1 VPAEPAIVFSVI
13 VPMFREARRIAET
26 LADLTSTLETWPT
39 ACEVLLINDGS
50 DDDTLRVVAPFVTD
64 FARGSLRTVRLIS
77 YDTNKGKGFAVRAGL
92 AAAVGKWRLIMDA
105 DNACRVCEASKLLE
119 AATASPAPALVAGSR
134 RTKDAHVVA
143 DPKRKLAGS
152 LFRLALTPFGLNLL
166 RDTQCGFKL
175 YRADLA
181 GLIARESRENG
192 FAFDLE
198 HLLIANAAKLP
209 IREVGVAW
217 QHKDG
222 GTVRPVRDGLRMLR
236 QAARLRLR
244 FLTNPP
250 NLAMP
255 STSPPSTSPTS
266 EVEVKTQQPVPAN

>member
-1 VPAEPAIVFSVI
+1 MPADTAIAFSVI

-26 LADLTSTLETWPT
+26 LTDLTSTLASWQT
-39 ACEVLLINDGS
+39 ACEVVLVNDGS
-50 DDDTLRVVAPFVTD
+50 DDDTLRVVEPFVTD
-64 FARGSLRTVRLIS
+64 SSRGSLHRVRLVS
-77 YDTNKGKGFAVRAGL
+77 YDTNRGKGFAVRTGL
-92 AAAVGKWRLIMDA
+92 AAAVGRWRLIMDA
-105 DNACRVCEASKLLE
+105 DNACRVGEAAKLL
-119 AATASPAPALVAGSR
+119 AIAGGSPAPALVAGSR
-134 RTKDAHVVA
+134 RTKDAQVVA

-152 LFRLALTPFGLNLL
+152 LFRLALAPFGLNLL

-175 YRADLA
+175 YRADFA
-181 GLIARESRENG
+181 GLVARESREDG

-198 HLLIANAAKLP
+198 HLLIANAARLP
-209 IREVGVAW
+209 ICEIGVAW

-250 NLAMP
+250 NLTMP
-255 STSPPSTSPTS
+255 SITPAS